1 MKTTP
6 RVSERMS
13 SPLFLLFVLFIASLI
28 GVSAQAADLPPAT
41 GAGGSDAAIEPGI
54 AAGAVEDTLQ
64 ACMARIPKDAS
75 IGQRMIA
82 EQSCGRDE
90 SERKPLQAVPGARS
104 IRHPQP

>member
-1 MKTTP
+1 MKMNLHATRMLRALPILCTLSLTP
-6 RVSERMS
+6 I
-13 SPLFLLFVLFIASLI
+13 P
-28 GVSAQAADLPPAT
+28 AQAEDSPTGKGAADVAVAT
-41 GAGGSDAAIEPGI
+41 QSSM

-90 SERKPLQAVPGARS
+90 SERKPFEAIPGARS
-104 IRHPQP
+104 IHR

>member
-6 RVSERMS
+6 RVSERMIS
-13 SPLFLLFVLFIASLI
+13 ALVLLFVLFAASLI
-28 GVSAQAADLPPAT
+28 AVSAYAIDLPPAM
-41 GAGGSDAAIEPGI
+41 GSPGSDTAIEPGI

-64 ACMARIPKDAS
+64 ACMARIPKEAS

-90 SERKPLQAVPGARS
+90 SDRKPLQAVPGARS
-104 IRHPQP
+104 IRHDQP